1 MIRYIVKRL
10 LLMIP
15 VILGVTWLIFTIMYF
30 TPGDPARIILGTDA
44 SEAEIAAL
52 QEDLGLNDGY
62 VVRFVRYVKQVFI
75 DFDMGESYINGRNV
89 GEEIGLR
96 FPYTFRV
103 AAISV
108 VIAVLIGLP
117 LGIVAAVNQFTWKDN
132 AAMMAALVGISMPG
146 FWVGLMLS
154 LAFALRLGWL
164 PATGIGGPQYYILP
178 CLSIG
183 LSGCASIARQ
193 TRSGMLEVIRQD
205 YVVTARAKGQ
215 VEWKVIYWH
224 ALMNALIP
232 IITQVGTMFGIQ
244 LGGAMIAETVF
255 SIPGIGTYMVSGIK
269 NRDYPAIQGSV
280 LYVAVIF
287 GIIMLVVD
295 LLYAFVDPR
304 IRAQYQ
310 SRKARP
316 KKAAVGGGK

>member
-1 MIRYIVKRL
+1 M
-10 LLMIP
+10 
-15 VILGVTWLIFTIMYF
+15 
-30 TPGDPARIILGTDA
+30 
-44 SEAEIAAL
+44 
-52 QEDLGLNDGY
+52 
-62 VVRFVRYVKQVFI
+62 
-75 DFDMGESYINGRNV
+75 
-89 GEEIGLR
+89 
-96 FPYTFRV
+96 
-103 AAISV
+103 
-108 VIAVLIGLP
+108 
-117 LGIVAAVNQFTWKDN
+117 
-132 AAMMAALVGISMPG
+132 
-146 FWVGLMLS
+146 
-154 LAFALRLGWL
+154 
-164 PATGIGGPQYYILP
+164 
-178 CLSIG
+178 
-183 LSGCASIARQ
+183 
-193 TRSGMLEVIRQD
+193 
-205 YVVTARAKGQ
+205 
-215 VEWKVIYWH
+215 IYWH

-316 KKAAVGGGK
+316 KKAAVEGGK

>member
-1 MIRYIVKRL
+1 
-10 LLMIP
+10 
-15 VILGVTWLIFTIMYF
+15 
-30 TPGDPARIILGTDA
+30 
-44 SEAEIAAL
+44 
-52 QEDLGLNDGY
+52 
-62 VVRFVRYVKQVFI
+62 
-75 DFDMGESYINGRNV
+75 
-89 GEEIGLR
+89 
-96 FPYTFRV
+96 
-103 AAISV
+103 
-108 VIAVLIGLP
+108 
-117 LGIVAAVNQFTWKDN
+117 
-132 AAMMAALVGISMPG
+132 
-146 FWVGLMLS
+146 
-154 LAFALRLGWL
+154 
-164 PATGIGGPQYYILP
+164 
-178 CLSIG
+178 
-183 LSGCASIARQ
+183 
-193 TRSGMLEVIRQD
+193 MLEVIRQD

-316 KKAAVGGGK
+316 KKAAVEGGK

>member
-164 PATGIGGPQYYILP
+164 PATGIGGPQYYISCPACPSGSAAALP
-178 CLSIG
+178 SP
-183 LSGCASIARQ
+183 
-193 TRSGMLEVIRQD
+193 
-205 YVVTARAKGQ
+205 AK
-215 VEWKVIYWH
+215 
-224 ALMNALIP
+224 
-232 IITQVGTMFGIQ
+232 
-244 LGGAMIAETVF
+244 
-255 SIPGIGTYMVSGIK
+255 PGPVCW
-269 NRDYPAIQGSV
+269 R
-280 LYVAVIF
+280 
-287 GIIMLVVD
+287 
-295 LLYAFVDPR
+295 
-304 IRAQYQ
+304 
-310 SRKARP
+310 
-316 KKAAVGGGK
+316 